1 MDQAVQTGL
10 QQIAMALAIGLGT
23 LGPGLGIGMVGSK
36 AVEAIGRNPES
47 QSKVMTIMLLGIV
60 FAESLSIF
68 ALVITLIIKFV

>member
-23 LGPGLGIGMVGSK
+23 LGPGLGIGLIGSK
-36 AVEAIGRNPES
+36 SVEAIGRNPES
-47 QSKVMTIMLLGIV
+47 QSKVMTIMLLAIV

>member
-1 MDQAVQTGL
+1 MDQAIQTGL

-23 LGPGLGIGMVGSK
+23 IGPGLGIGLVGSK

>member
-23 LGPGLGIGMVGSK
+23 IGPGLGIGMVGSK